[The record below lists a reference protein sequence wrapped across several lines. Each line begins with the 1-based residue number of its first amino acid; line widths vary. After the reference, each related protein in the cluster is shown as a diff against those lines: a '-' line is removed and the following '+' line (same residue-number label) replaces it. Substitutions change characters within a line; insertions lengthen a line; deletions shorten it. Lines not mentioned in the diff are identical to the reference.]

1 MSSYK
6 QLSNQGT
13 LLLGAG
19 ASVSRDKRR
28 PISAAISTGHSRRR
42 RRSPLA
48 TRSKGMNG
56 QSSRV
61 APLRLQIEPE
71 LCYSGKKLQ
80 SRRRRSCS
88 CRRAERS
95 TGRSSRLHTKAT
107 LSTQV
112 IFSKDIQID
121 KQDRLLIQMGKLS
134 LSIYSM
140 QHKKTH

>member
-28 PISAAISTGHSRRR
+28 PISGAISTGHSRCRR

-61 APLRLQIEPE
+61 APLCLQIEPE
-71 LCYSGKKLQ
+71 LCYSGKK
-80 SRRRRSCS
+80 
-88 CRRAERS
+88 
-95 TGRSSRLHTKAT
+95 T
-107 LSTQV
+107 
-112 IFSKDIQID
+112 
-121 KQDRLLIQMGKLS
+121 
-134 LSIYSM
+134 
-140 QHKKTH
+140 